1 MRRAWRARTSKT
13 TSCPISDAKVAP
25 PANSMGASVALA
37 ASGTD
42 WLASKPAAMCGDEGA
57 RPICKLPPVV
67 RVGVGL
73 KVDGGGGGIRVGT
86 QIQPAGKVGPAKSAV
101 AVRRGAVTLSLV
113 VKKVPEP
120 CTWRGSGSGLKAG
133 VEG

>member
-1 MRRAWRARTSKT
+1 MRTSKT

-25 PANSMGASVALA
+25 PANSMDASVALA

-42 WLASKPAAMCGDEGA
+42 WLASKPAAVCGDEGA

-73 KVDGGGGGIRVGT
+73 KVDGGGEGLEWGLRFSL
-86 QIQPAGKVGPAKSAV
+86 QAKSDRQS
-101 AVRRGAVTLSLV
+101 RR
-113 VKKVPEP
+113 
-120 CTWRGSGSGLKAG
+120 WR
-133 VEG
+133 